1 MERRILVID
10 VGGTHVKLHVSGDPE
25 AVKLPSGPRLSP
37 RHMVSMVIAAAAD
50 RGWKFDAV
58 SLGVPAP
65 VVRGRVAREP
75 ANLGKG
81 WTTFDF
87 RAALRR
93 PVRIV
98 NDAAM
103 QALGSYRRGTM
114 LFLGLG
120 TGLGSALVADGI
132 LVPMELARMP
142 YRDGEIEE
150 YVGERAL
157 RRFGKRRWRRH
168 VDEVVRA
175 VSAAFVADEVVLGGG
190 NARRLTSLPDG
201 CRLGSNELAFVG
213 GERLW
218 QTSREAH
225 HRRFSAPGRRR
236 TGRRPSPR
244 PRPAARAER
253 SRDPGDRR

>member
-1 MERRILVID
+1 MRGQSSRILVID
-10 VGGTHVKLHVSGDPE
+10 VGGTHVKVHVSGETE

-37 RHMVSMVIAAAAD
+37 RRMVAEVIEAAAD
-50 RGWKFDAV
+50 RGWEFDAV
-58 SLGVPAP
+58 SVGVPAP

-81 WTTFDF
+81 WTRFDF
-87 RAALRR
+87 RAALRK
-93 PVRIV
+93 PLRIV

-120 TGLGSALVADGI
+120 TGLGSALVTEGV
-132 LVPMELARMP
+132 LLPMELARMP
-142 YRDGEIEE
+142 YREGELED

-157 RRFGKRRWRRH
+157 LKFGKRRWRRH
-168 VDEVVRA
+168 VQDVVQA

-190 NARRLTSLPDG
+190 NARRLKKLPDG
-201 CRLGSNELAFVG
+201 CRLGSNELAFLG

-218 QTSREAH
+218 HTSGDAH
-225 HRRFSAPGRRR
+225 HRRFDAPGLR
-236 TGRRPSPR
+236 
-244 PRPAARAER
+244 
-253 SRDPGDRR
+253 